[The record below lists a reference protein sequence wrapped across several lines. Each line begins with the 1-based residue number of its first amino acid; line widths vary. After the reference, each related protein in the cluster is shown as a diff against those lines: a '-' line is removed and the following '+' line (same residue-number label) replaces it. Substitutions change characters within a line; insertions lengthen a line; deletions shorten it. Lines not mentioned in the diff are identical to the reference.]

1 MSLAGIEN
9 RDATIENRISILDS
23 ILDSRKDRGWSVN
36 LLLNGTVVILVIIYS
51 LIFVLAIR
59 LCHPWS
65 SQPSW
70 SNIRP
75 SSLGISLVFI

>member
-36 LLLNGTVVILVIIYS
+36 LLLNGTVVLVIIYS

-59 LCHPWS
+59 LCHP
-65 SQPSW
+65 
-70 SNIRP
+70 
-75 SSLGISLVFI
+75 

>member
-1 MSLAGIEN
+1 MNKGSSGLMSLAGIEN

-59 LCHPWS
+59 LCHP
-65 SQPSW
+65 
-70 SNIRP
+70 
-75 SSLGISLVFI
+75 